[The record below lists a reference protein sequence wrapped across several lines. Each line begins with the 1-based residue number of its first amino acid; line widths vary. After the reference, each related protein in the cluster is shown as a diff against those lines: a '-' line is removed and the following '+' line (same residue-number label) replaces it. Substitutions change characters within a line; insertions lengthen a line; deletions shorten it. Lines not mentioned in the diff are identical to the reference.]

1 MRAQFFIF
9 PGVLLGSMVVA
20 WLGMAL
26 PIFVPVVNT
35 AAMHL
40 TANLSAQVQPAAEAK
55 AVEPEAAQVSD
66 EARICT
72 LSARYPET
80 IRQWCGLIEKYAAET
95 GVPAALVASVM
106 LQESGG
112 DPEAYS
118 HSGAVGL
125 LQVMPRDGLAA
136 EFQCVNG
143 PCFSSRPTI
152 EELRDPEYNIAFGTR
167 MLSGLINKTGNVR
180 EALFR
185 YGPIDMGYSY
195 ADRVLAIWDNYS
207 D

>member
-9 PGVLLGSMVVA
+9 PGVVLGSMVVA

-26 PIFVPVVNT
+26 PIFVPAVNT
-35 AAMHL
+35 AALNL
-40 TANLSAQVQPAAEAK
+40 TANLSAQVQPAGEGK
-55 AVEPEAAQVSD
+55 AVEEASAQQAD
-66 EARICT
+66 QLPACT
-72 LSARYPET
+72 LSERYPET
-80 IRQWCGLIEKYAAET
+80 ILQWCGWIEKYAAEA

-112 DPEAYS
+112 DASAYS

-125 LQVMPRDGLAA
+125 MQVMPRDGLAA
-136 EFQCVNG
+136 DFQCANG
-143 PCFSSRPTI
+143 PCFASRPTI
-152 EELRDPEYNIAFGTR
+152 EELMNPEYNIAYGTR
-167 MLSGLINKTGNVR
+167 MLASLINKTGNVR

-195 ADRVLAIWDNYS
+195 ADRVLAIWENYG